1 MAEPIQPPQYHEEAA
16 FAPIVADIVLQ
27 RSHDKLGQLWP
38 LMTGIPD
45 DGTVYSR
52 TLACYLI
59 TSHQPYRT
67 DAAPRIIHEE
77 ALERFLAKDIHARA
91 RYVEFGASVTG
102 RALCLQLQSFDQSEI
117 VGTRSYMPHDTDL
130 IFLRD
135 GVDGPLVD
143 GMPANLASSTERA
156 VDTVTETRLQRADAI
171 MNLVCQAFFVK

>member
-27 RSHDKLGQLWP
+27 RSFDKLEQLWP
-38 LMTGIPD
+38 VMTGISND
-45 DGTVYSR
+45 SSVFSR
-52 TLACYLI
+52 VLACYLI
-59 TSHQPYRT
+59 TSHQSYRD

-77 ALERFLAKDIHARA
+77 ALERFLAKDIRARA

-102 RALCLQLQSFDQSEI
+102 RSLCLQLQPLDQRDI
-117 VGTRSYMPHDTDL
+117 LGVRSYIPHDTDL

-135 GVDGPLVD
+135 GVNGPLVD
-143 GMPANLASSTERA
+143 GMPASLASSTERA
-156 VDTVTETRLQRADAI
+156 VDEVSKTRLQRADAV